1 MIKVLQEKEER
12 KEVERKLDIL
22 NWMMDQEII

>member
-22 NWMMDQEII
+22 NWMMNQEII